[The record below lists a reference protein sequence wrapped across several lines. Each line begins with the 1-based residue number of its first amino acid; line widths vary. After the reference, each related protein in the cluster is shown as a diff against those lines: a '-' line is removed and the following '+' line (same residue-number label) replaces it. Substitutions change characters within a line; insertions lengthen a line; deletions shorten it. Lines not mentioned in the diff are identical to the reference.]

1 VNIRTRSAALAVA
14 TVAAVGAAL
23 VPAAAYAASPW
34 NGSDPN
40 AIGTLEFFNSSGQL
54 VTSGSSLTHLAD
66 YALAPVAA
74 IPTGAVKA
82 TMYFAMPNSGLPTG
96 NWFVGQASA
105 STFFPSTTAPSPV
118 FEQQA
123 PAVTLSSTD
132 ANLSA
137 YLGSATADPTPG
149 WNNIIEIRVK
159 YSGFGGVT
167 SGVNYYEGVIAY
179 NTGASP
185 ITVDSV
191 TVPAGSWVQ
200 LFQPTAAATTTGLS
214 LPSSAA
220 PGANVTLN
228 STVSGG
234 AAGSVT
240 FTTGTTVLGTAPVT
254 AGTASLT
261 TSFASSGSYPIV
273 ATFTPAS
280 GSFAPSASASQNLMV
295 SSTPPPTV
303 TKATTMTGTF
313 KVGMTVTCKQG
324 TFSGTGLTYATAW
337 YSGGVLTSDTSST
350 YPIGVSD
357 YKKTLYCAVT
367 ATNAGG
373 SATSAAVTKTVLAGV
388 APTPSNTP
396 VITGTLAVGQTLA
409 LTTVTSWSGG
419 LTPTRVSYKWERAGV
434 AITGATKSTY
444 KLVTADSGQSI
455 TCVITYAFT
464 GYASKIITTAPVIG

>member
-1 VNIRTRSAALAVA
+1 MISPTRWLAAAATVLAAAA
-14 TVAAVGAAL
+14 TVATI
-23 VPAAAYAASPW
+23 PAQATSLPW
-34 NGSDPN
+34 QPDPN
-40 AIGTLEFFNSSGQL
+40 ALAGSTGLEFFNSAGVP
-54 VTSGSSLTHLAD
+54 VTSGTNLSHLFD
-66 YALAPVAA
+66 YVLAPVSA
-74 IPTGAVKA
+74 IPAGATRA
-82 TMYFAMPNSGLPTG
+82 TIYFAAPHSGLPTG
-96 NWFVGQASA
+96 NWFASQESAA
-105 STFFPSTTAPSPV
+105 SVFPSTTAAAPLAFGQSPLDTL
-118 FEQQA
+118 QA
-123 PAVTLSSTD
+123 ADADLSTF
-132 ANLSA
+132 LQSA
-137 YLGSATADPTPG
+137 QLDTTPG
-149 WNNIIEIRVK
+149 YAGYIQIRLK
-159 YSGFGGVT
+159 YTGPGGVT
-167 SGVNYYEGVIAY
+167 SGNSYYEADISY
-179 NTGASP
+179 NAT
-185 ITVDSV
+185 
-191 TVPAGSWVQ
+191 AGTWSEVY
-200 LFQPTAAATTTGLS
+200 PGAATTTTTALS
-214 LPSSAA
+214 APSTAA
-220 PGANVTLN
+220 PGANVTLTA
-228 STVSGG
+228 TVPSA

-240 FTTGTTVLGTAPVT
+240 FVSNGTALGTAAVT

-261 TSFASSGSYPIV
+261 TSFASAGSYPV
-273 ATFTPAS
+273 DAVFSPSTT
-280 GSFAPSASASQNLMV
+280 SFLPSQSTTSTITV

-313 KVGMTVTCKQG
+313 KVGTTATCKQG

-373 SATSAAVTKTVLAGV
+373 SATSAAVAKTVAAGA

-419 LTPTRVSYKWERAGV
+419 LTPTKVSYKWERAGV